1 MKTIEQFTTFIMG
14 NEIMIRHNQYPKFS
28 IFVNW
33 MNDQNNLQN
42 EKEIFQKKNLVRRET
57 IYYELVIFFPAISEI
72 KETEDQILKI
82 VREAGD
88 WYLK

>member
-1 MKTIEQFTTFIMG
+1 
-14 NEIMIRHNQYPKFS
+14 
-28 IFVNW
+28 

-72 KETEDQILKI
+72 NETEDQILKI